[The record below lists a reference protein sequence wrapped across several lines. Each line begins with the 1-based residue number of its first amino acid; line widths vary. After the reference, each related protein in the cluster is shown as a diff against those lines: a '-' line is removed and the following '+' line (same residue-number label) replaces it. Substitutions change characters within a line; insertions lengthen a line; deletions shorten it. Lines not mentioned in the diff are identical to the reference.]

1 MMELFPNF
9 AKDMRK
15 LAVDRGLSEE
25 MIANLPK
32 ISSDVKKTNLETNV
46 VKEKNQQEQ
55 LEEAIYQLNRLD
67 RQLVAIA
74 DTLRTLHR
82 RT

>member
-1 MMELFPNF
+1 MKE
-9 AKDMRK
+9 
-15 LAVDRGLSEE
+15 
-25 MIANLPK
+25 
-32 ISSDVKKTNLETNV
+32 TNLETNV
-46 VKEKNQQEQ
+46 VKEKTQQEQ
-55 LEEAIYQLNRLD
+55 LEEAIYQMNRLD